1 MKKTYKNPTLTVVK
15 IQTSN
20 LLQAVS
26 GKFGDGFKDG
36 GSAAGR
42 GASFSDWGEEE

>member
-15 IQTSN
+15 IQTNQLMINGSFGE
-20 LLQAVS
+20 
-26 GKFGDGFKDG
+26 GKMDG

-42 GASFSDWGEEE
+42 GASFSDWSDDEE